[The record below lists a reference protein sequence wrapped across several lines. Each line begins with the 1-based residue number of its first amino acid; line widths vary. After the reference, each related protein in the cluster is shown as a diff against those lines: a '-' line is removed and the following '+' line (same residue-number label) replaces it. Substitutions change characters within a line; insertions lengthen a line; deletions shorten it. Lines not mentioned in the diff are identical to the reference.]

1 MTTPSETEFDFAALQ
16 ADWQATGPALAP
28 ADQIRDHVRKRGRW
42 IAAWL
47 VGDLIIGVLATAGL
61 TFRLMTATDGWD
73 RLAFGVLAA
82 MTAGFVL
89 FTWWHWRGTR
99 RPSSQTTSEYVTWTL
114 ERSLRFARYA
124 RAGWLLLAIEALVLV
139 PWVAHQ
145 LYGAGR
151 SPSAKHQALVWLFLA
166 MMLGLGAWILRRLQ
180 RWTRRDAQ
188 VLADIATELE
198 RG

>member
-16 ADWQATGPALAP
+16 SDWQANGPALAP

-42 IAAWL
+42 IVAWL
-47 VGDLIIGVLATAGL
+47 VGDVIIGVLATAGL
-61 TFRLMTATDGWD
+61 TFRLMTTTDGWD

-99 RPSSQTTSEYVTWTL
+99 RPSSQTTFEYATWSL

-124 RAGWLLLAIEALVLV
+124 RAGWLLLGIETLVFV
-139 PWVAHQ
+139 PWVSHQ
-145 LYGAGR
+145 LYGSGR
-151 SPSAKHQALVWLFLA
+151 TPSVNEQALAWAFLVA
-166 MMLGLGAWILRRLQ
+166 MLGLGAWFLRRLQ
-180 RWTRRDAQ
+180 RWARRDAQ
-188 VLADIATELE
+188 ALADIVSELE